1 MYNSV
6 PYYFLL
12 FGHLISLVVGFG
24 AVIVIDTFGLLW
36 LARMW
41 GVDLTLVRRVAN
53 ITQRLIWIGFTGLIL
68 TGIPMLYING
78 TVSDMTIIKLSLV
91 AMIGLNG
98 VFLHFIKK
106 MLDALGEDI
115 TDVPAKVY
123 FRISLASAISQ
134 IGWWGATAIGFL
146 NRQVGHKPAWASNY
160 LLILGLL
167 IFALGLAAVVGEYMT
182 KSKPNPPAPGNPSGS
197 ANNPNNAKQV

>member
-24 AVIVIDTFGLLW
+24 AVIVIDAFGLLW
-36 LARMW
+36 LIKWW

-53 ITQRLIWIGFTGLIL
+53 ITQRLIWVGFTGLVL
-68 TGIPMLYING
+68 TGIPMLLMKG
-78 TVSDMTIIKLSLV
+78 TVSDMTIIKLALV
-91 AMIGLNG
+91 AMVGLNG
-98 VFLHFIKK
+98 VFLHYIKK
-106 MLDALGEDI
+106 MLDALGQDI

-146 NRQVGHKPAWASNY
+146 NRQVGYKPAWASNY
-160 LLILGLL
+160 LLIIGLL
-167 IFALGLAAVVGEYMT
+167 VFALGLAALVGEYRT
-182 KSKPNPPAPGNPSGS
+182 SRRRE
-197 ANNPNNAKQV
+197 